1 VIRLR
6 KDRWSAIRAVL
17 DDGQLDIKETR
28 DFPVA
33 APDAEE
39 STETTEETLFDWLE
53 SQGSPRVYMLLQ
65 AGLTI
70 SRVLELSTDDG
81 EDLAFSLRLQ
91 AESHLLGGSSAHR
104 ICMAPL
110 PMRKT
115 GINQG
120 LVITWPESSAI
131 DLPILSEDPSC
142 ISETTA
148 LLAMLP
154 EQELESPILHADRT
168 TGSLAV
174 VLEDQGQLAVRS
186 TREHDSDS
194 ERWRKSVIHAVVET
208 AVTHHKQTDEVEKIK
223 DVIQDAIKGREEI
236 LLLPDS
242 VKASLSQRV
251 RGAGDDLWWQ
261 EWGMSVGALLATE
274 GPLQMLTTL
283 SPRKPVESGGSFG
296 EITNALSKPLTAA
309 AILVGAFCVI
319 ALLPLITAWLRLSI
333 IETKIDDQSRL
344 ESILKTATQ
353 QEALYSEI
361 ASKSWPM
368 TKVLGDLANCLP
380 LGIDADQIT
389 INEGDAIILRGSA
402 GSYGGLNPKELITEM
417 TIRLDKAGIFGPW
430 DLSEDQINSG
440 GKVDFSISLP
450 VLQPFK
456 YIREFREDYGETT
469 HGQIRYA
476 EAYAKLAA
484 LEAAKNPAEDAGEEV
499 QEQQSSTDTPAVDQ
513 ERATMVVQETTSPGA
528 NASSSTNG
536 RGSTRQIAAAN
547 NEESQTPP
555 GVGREA
561 LTGVRGGSSGSRRSS
576 DNSSSSRSGSIRNS
590 SGSAVRRSDSSGAV
604 SSSGGVAPV
613 PEAFTDTELATLSN
627 PEAKELL
634 ERVARAKLRDDLD
647 EETKQRLRTD
657 LYRILDHIKSIPS
670 EGGS

>member
-1 VIRLR
+1 VLRLR
-6 KDRWSAIRAVL
+6 EDHWSAIRAVR
-17 DDGQLDIKETR
+17 DGSRLEIKETR
-28 DFPVA
+28 NFPVA
-33 APDAEE
+33 TPNSEE
-39 STETTEETLFDWLE
+39 DENAEETLLNWLE
-53 SQGSPRVYMLLQ
+53 SHSAPRVYLLLQ

-104 ICMAPL
+104 ICMAIL
-110 PMRKT
+110 PSRKAE
-115 GINQG
+115 IHQG

-131 DLPILSEDPSC
+131 DLPVLKEDPFC

-154 EQELESPILHADRT
+154 EQELESPILHADRS

-174 VLEDQGQLAVRS
+174 VLENQGRLAVRS
-186 TREHDSDS
+186 TREHDSDG
-194 ERWRKSVIHAVVET
+194 ERWRESVAHAVVET
-208 AVTHHKQTDEVEKIK
+208 AVTHHKQTDEVESIR
-223 DVIQDAIKGREEI
+223 DQIRDAIKGREEI

-242 VKASLSQRV
+242 VKAFLSEHV
-251 RGAGDDLWWQ
+251 GGAGDDLWWQ

-283 SPRKPVESGGSFG
+283 SPRKPVESGGAFG
-296 EITNALSKPLTAA
+296 ELTTTLSKPLTAA
-309 AILVGAFCVI
+309 AILLAAFCVI

-344 ESILKTATQ
+344 EAILTTAAQ
-353 QEALYSEI
+353 QEAVYSEI

-380 LGIDADQIT
+380 LGIEADQIT

-402 GSYGGLNPKELITEM
+402 GSYRGLNPKELITEM

-430 DLSEDQINSG
+430 DLSEDPINSG

-456 YIREFREDYGETT
+456 YIRDFREDYGEKS

-476 EAYAKLAA
+476 DAYAKLAE
-484 LEAAKNPAEDAGEEV
+484 LEAASNPTEAIGDDASPQTSSAVRPAMEE
-499 QEQQSSTDTPAVDQ
+499 ENG
-513 ERATMVVQETTSPGA
+513 TMVAEATTPTGG
-528 NASSSTNG
+528 TTLPRTDG
-536 RGSTRQIAAAN
+536 RGSRQAAATTD
-547 NEESQTPP
+547 NEIQTPP

-561 LTGVRGGSSGSRRSS
+561 LTGIRGGSSGLRRSS
-576 DNSSSSRSGSIRNS
+576 DSTSSSRSGTIRNS
-590 SGSAVRRSDSSGAV
+590 TGSAVRRSDSSGAA
-604 SSSGGVAPV
+604 SSSDGVV
-613 PEAFTDTELATLSN
+613 PIPDAFTDTELAALSK

-634 ERVARAKLRDDLD
+634 ARVARAKLRKDLD
-647 EETKQRLRTD
+647 EVTTTRLRDD
-657 LYRILDHIKSIPS
+657 LYRILEHLKSIPS